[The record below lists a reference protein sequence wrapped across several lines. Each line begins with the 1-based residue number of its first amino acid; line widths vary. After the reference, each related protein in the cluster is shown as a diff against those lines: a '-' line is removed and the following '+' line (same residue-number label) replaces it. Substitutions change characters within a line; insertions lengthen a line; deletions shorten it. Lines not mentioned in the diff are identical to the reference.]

1 MTIEDG
7 FEPLLSDGETTVTE
21 RDVRML
27 RAIDRY
33 GSMSRA
39 ADELGRSYPHLQRR
53 VVELE
58 SAFGDLTTRNRGGR
72 GGGGTE
78 LTAGARDIVRRFERL
93 RSELGGV
100 TAVAESVVPGTVV
113 DRNGELATVETA
125 AGLLTVRAPANADRV
140 EIAIRADAVVLVDS
154 DSPSE
159 IRTSLRNQL
168 TGTVSTIDY
177 RETTATVTVDVGSG
191 VHLDA
196 VVTTE
201 SVERLALETGTSIV
215 AAFKS
220 TAARANPVDV

>member
-1 MTIEDG
+1 MTVEDS

-27 RAIDRY
+27 RAIDRT
-33 GSMSRA
+33 GSMSQA
-39 ADELGRSYPHLQRR
+39 AEELGRSYPHLQRR

-58 SAFGDLTTRNRGGR
+58 AVFGDLTSRSRGGR
-72 GGGGTE
+72 GGGGTA
-78 LTAGARDIVRRFERL
+78 LTEEARTLIRRFERL

-100 TAVAESVVPGTVV
+100 TAVAESVISGTVV
-113 DRNGELATVETA
+113 ERHGELAIVDTD
-125 AGLLTVRAPANADRV
+125 AGTLTVRAPARAERV

-159 IRTSLRNQL
+159 TRTSLRNQL
-168 TGTVSTIDY
+168 TGTISSIDR

-191 VHLDA
+191 VEIDA

-201 SVERLALETGTSIV
+201 SVDRLGLEVGAPVV

-220 TAARANPVDV
+220 TAARATPADV